1 MLVSTL
7 IIWWGT
13 SLLETHSEE
22 LSRYYGLPAI
32 VRGAVIVAIGSSF
45 PELATT
51 TLSTYFHG
59 EFELGVA
66 AIVGSAIF
74 NILIIPSLSNM
85 LSEGK
90 SMSMTRALVFKEA
103 QFYIISMAVLLL
115 VFSLGVIYYPVGP
128 TDGPALGKI
137 NRLLASMPILLYGL
151 YIFIQYQDTADHE
164 SDKDVSDVRPLY
176 SWLLLTISLMV
187 ILGGVELLVRAAIQF
202 GDLLGTPSF
211 LWGMTIV
218 AAGTSVPDAIM
229 SIRTAV
235 HHNAE
240 TSLAN
245 VLGSNVFD
253 LLVCIPAGVMIA
265 GSTVVNFTVVA
276 PMMGFLIFATIL
288 LFTFMRTNLVLSD
301 AEAWLLILLYV
312 VFVVWLVAEYFYL
325 VDCLPGVP

>member
-1 MLVSTL
+1 M
-7 IIWWGT
+7 
-13 SLLETHSEE
+13 
-22 LSRYYGLPAI
+22 PAI

-51 TLSTYFHG
+51 TLSTILHG

-74 NILIIPSLSNM
+74 NILVIPSLSS
-85 LSEGK
+85 LISEGET
-90 SMSMTRALVFKEA
+90 MDVTRALVFKEA

-115 VFSLGVIYYPVGP
+115 VFSLGVIYYPVESS
-128 TDGPALGKI
+128 DGAALGEI
-137 NRLLASMPILLYGL
+137 NRLLAGLPILLYGL
-151 YIFIQYQDTADHE
+151 YIFIQYQDTADYE
-164 SDKDVSDVRPLY
+164 STEDVSDVRPLY
-176 SWLLLTISLMV
+176 SWFQLIVSLFI
-187 ILGGVELLVRAAIQF
+187 ILVGVEFLVRSAIHF

-235 HHNAE
+235 KHNPE

-253 LLVCIPAGVMIA
+253 LLVCIPAGVLLA

-276 PMMGFLIFATIL
+276 PMMGFLILSTVF
-288 LFTFMRTNLVLSD
+288 LFTFMRTGFVLSD
-301 AEAWLLILLYV
+301 EEAWFLLVLYG
-312 VFVVWLVAEYFYL
+312 VFVVWLVAEYFYFL
-325 VDCLPGVP
+325 NFLPGVP